1 MASTFSARMAELRER
16 VGHGDTEGS
25 VEVDQV
31 YAHYQH
37 EGVEFRHPLGGQAKF
52 LEAPLYDHAERY
64 MQQIAERFLDEG
76 PARPMIDAMEDL
88 SDRVLELS
96 PVEFGDLRDSGH
108 PVVVDDGEVVY
119 DRPPVAHRQSAE
131 ELKVKHRL
139 ADTGVRLRHRAD
151 RSITEHHV
159 DHVPHVKGSR
169 KDAALKRARRN
180 AFRTGTALT
189 KRQRQAQARRGVDP
203 LGEFLAG
210 QDGA

>member
-1 MASTFSARMAELRER
+1 M
-16 VGHGDTEGS
+16 
-25 VEVDQV
+25 
-31 YAHYQH
+31 
-37 EGVEFRHPLGGQAKF
+37 EFHHPLGGQAKF
-52 LEAPLYDHAERY
+52 LEAPFFDHSTRY
-64 MQQIAERFLDEG
+64 LETIANRLHDEG
-76 PARPMIDAMEDL
+76 VTRPMIDNMEDL

-108 PVVVDDGEVVY
+108 PTVEDNGEIVY

-131 ELKVKHRL
+131 ELKAKHRL

-151 RSITEHHV
+151 RSITEHHD

-189 KRQRQAQARRGVDP
+189 KRQRQAQARRGADP